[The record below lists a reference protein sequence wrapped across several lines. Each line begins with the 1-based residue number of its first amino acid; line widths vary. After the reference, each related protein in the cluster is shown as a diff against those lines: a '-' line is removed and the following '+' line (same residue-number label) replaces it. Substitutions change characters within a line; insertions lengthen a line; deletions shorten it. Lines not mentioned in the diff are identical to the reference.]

1 MKKQYLAALFFVILL
16 WGCSESSDAP
26 ITGESP
32 AINLIDESYGSDP
45 RQAIDVYLPAGRSQE
60 DTPLFLYIHGGAWID
75 GDKSEFNAFR
85 DIAEQSF
92 PNYAFVSIGYRL
104 HNLFAGT
111 NTFPTQEE
119 DIISAIRYVESQ
131 LSAWNVSDNL
141 LLVGASA
148 GGHLALLHGYKH
160 QEIGNISGVIALFP
174 PIDLATFYSFNQ
186 TSTLGLS
193 SILGGSPEE
202 SPEIYQ
208 SSSPINFIDE
218 SSIPSIFF
226 HGTLD
231 QVVPISQ
238 SELLA
243 RRLQDFGV
251 DHQYTI
257 IDGQG
262 HGFTPQTYQLI
273 LQEAA
278 SFMEGVFN

>member
-1 MKKQYLAALFFVILL
+1 MKKEIFLALFFAFFV
-16 WGCSESSDAP
+16 WSCREPSDNP
-26 ITGESP
+26 ITGELP
-32 AINLIDESYGSDP
+32 AIDLMDESYGPDP
-45 RQAIDVYLPAGRSQE
+45 RQAIDVYLPASRSEE
-60 DTPLFLYIHGGAWID
+60 DTPILLYIHGGAWID

-104 HNLFAGT
+104 HNLFTGA

-119 DIISAIRYVESQ
+119 DIIAAIRYVESQ
-131 LSAWNVSDNL
+131 TSAWNVSDNL

-160 QEIGNISGVIALFP
+160 QEIGNIAGVIALFP
-174 PIDLATFYSFNQ
+174 PTDLATFYSFNQ

-208 SSSPINFIDE
+208 SSSPIKFIDE
-218 SSIPSIFF
+218 ATIPSIFF

-231 QVVPISQ
+231 QVVPVSQ

-243 RRLQDFGV
+243 TQLTEFGV
-251 DHQYTI
+251 DHQYII